1 MEKYLAQKVIK
12 KTVGKIKQQGK
23 VLTKRGK
30 YGKVNW
36 NNYNY
41 PPFLNLIHFDMH
53 ELEEPELK
61 RVQFL
66 RY

>member
-1 MEKYLAQKVIK
+1 
-12 KTVGKIKQQGK
+12 VGKIKQQGK

-61 RVQFL
+61 RV
-66 RY
+66 